1 MNPLRRHRHLF
12 ARLAAVVL
20 LLAALAP
27 GVSRALAFAQGSI
40 APWSVL
46 CSGAMAMSMAS
57 PGADDNGSSELNRHL
72 LEHCTLCHLAG
83 DAPPPPPAQA
93 PVAGPLALGRD
104 GLPPLALRAPRP
116 LHAWAAP
123 PAQGPPAAA

>member
-1 MNPLRRHRHLF
+1 MNTLRHHRQFF
-12 ARLAAVVL
+12 ARLAAVVM

-27 GVSRALAFAQGSI
+27 GVSRAMAFAQGSI

-46 CSGAMAMSMAS
+46 CAGGMPMAS
-57 PGADDNGSSELNRHL
+57 PADGDAGAADMGRHL

-93 PVAGPLALGRD
+93 PVTGPLALTRD
-104 GLPPLALRAPRP
+104 GPPPLALQAPRP

-123 PAQGPPAAA
+123 PGQAPPAAA